1 MIQLLSQSGKSE
13 ETVAPIKTR
22 RQFVNRSRKGTTKM
36 ANQTEQVADPKA
48 EAREKELEAIQVKAT
63 ETNKSRT
70 GKGTR
75 VRVGQTRGKNPQVI
89 SWEAFDDSLPDTLPA
104 TLSEF
109 MEITKTQDEKLIV
122 AYLIDGYNDS
132 QYTAASDPIAEFV
145 NPVWSDEVQKQ
156 FRLVVRNYSNATGV
170 SLEDAVALIK
180 PGIEASQK
188 KAS

>member
-1 MIQLLSQSGKSE
+1 MADETTPAVRDYNAERVALKAKLLAEKDE
-13 ETVAPIKTR
+13 KVIREI
-22 RQFVNRSRKGTTKM
+22 
-36 ANQTEQVADPKA
+36 NQAVEQVSAD
-48 EAREKELEAIQVKAT
+48 EA
-63 ETNKSRT
+63 NKGRT

-89 SWEAFDDSLPDTLPA
+89 NWEAFDDSLPDTLPA

-122 AYLIDGYNDS
+122 QYLVDGYNDA

-145 NPVWSDEVQKQ
+145 NPVWPDDVQKQ

-180 PGIEASQK
+180 PGIEKSQT
-188 KAS
+188 KA